1 MSKLRNLDFILL
13 DNAQK
18 LSNLDF
24 FVVNT
29 LAYSIIYFVC
39 HVYGELTMMKL
50 WNRNFSILTVGSFI
64 SALGSAAAG
73 IAFGI
78 LIYIETESPLALAL
92 FTVANIIPRLITSII
107 VGPFIDRYPRVKL
120 IYSID
125 FFYTVFFFFV
135 SLVLFSGY
143 FNVFVYT
150 AIAAF
155 FGIIDTVY
163 QIAFMSLFPEVI
175 TPGNHTKAYSIS
187 SLIWPISAAIMA
199 PIAAFMIE
207 SVVNGIAWLMVFNA
221 ITFFITAT
229 IETKIKVA
237 EKLNEKPVEG
247 ITFITD
253 LKEGIAYYKLERG
266 ILGIGVLFA
275 AFSFVYAA
283 SDLLRMPYFVN
294 HEILTLQNFS
304 FIISASAIGR
314 MIGGLIHYFVKYPA
328 QKKYLIA
335 VSVYITV
342 EILSATLL
350 YMPYVLMVAVSFI
363 VGLLSVTSFNIRMSA
378 TQVYIPSTI
387 RGRVN
392 STQQMLW
399 NLGTILGTLII
410 GLVAQYSGL
419 EYRLIIL
426 LASSVSLSAII
437 LIPLRMKNEFKKIY
451 NVDI

>member
-1 MSKLRNLDFILL
+1 
-13 DNAQK
+13 
-18 LSNLDF
+18 
-24 FVVNT
+24 
-29 LAYSIIYFVC
+29 
-39 HVYGELTMMKL
+39 MMKL

-92 FTVANIIPRLITSII
+92 FTVANIIPRLITSIL

-125 FFYTVFFFFV
+125 FFYTVFFFIV

-143 FNVFVYT
+143 FNVFVYS

-199 PIAAFMIE
+199 PVAAFMIE
-207 SVVNGIAWLMVFNA
+207 SVINGIAWLMVFNA
-221 ITFFITAT
+221 ITFLITAT
-229 IETKIKVA
+229 IETKIKVQ
-237 EKLNEKPVEG
+237 EKLNEKPAEG

-399 NLGTILGTLII
+399 NLGTIVGTLII